1 MSRVIVS
8 EGMEKDYTATIRAKR
23 RRGSILIFKH
33 ALRNVIFV
41 VLAH

>member
-1 MSRVIVS
+1 MSRVTMP
-8 EGMEKDYTATIRAKR
+8 EGMKKDYTVTIRAKR

-33 ALRNVIFV
+33 ALRNVIFA